1 MSAGLSAHLHT
12 ALCRGESVADVRGYR
27 LTEAAS
33 AGNFTDVAYLLLH
46 GALPDPDHLADFRTL
61 LTCAAEVPPVIRAL
75 TEELPLHVTPGQ
87 TLRTV
92 VSLLG
97 EFDAQAGQSG
107 VAALRTQA
115 VDLMARLPL
124 VFAAPRFFKNGKQP
138 GANAELSFSADLVRL
153 LTGQTPTEAEEVAFE
168 ADMVLAADPAP
179 SADVFAARLAA
190 ARGADLFGIVTAAL
204 CNGDGPPGGGDTITD
219 QEDVTSAVARCV
231 ARVPVWAAHA
241 IEQLKELEN
250 APGGHV
256 DTTVTYDRPKERL
269 FEPLSER

>member
-1 MSAGLSAHLHT
+1 MPAGLSAHLHT
-12 ALCRGESVADVRGYR
+12 ALCRGENSADVRGYR
-27 LTEAAS
+27 LAEAAS
-33 AGNFTDVAYLLLH
+33 AGAFTDVAYLLLH
-46 GALPDPDHLADFRTL
+46 GTLPDPDHLADFRTL
-61 LTCAAEVPPVIRAL
+61 LTCAAEVPPIIRNL

-97 EFDAQAGQSG
+97 EFDAQAGQTDP
-107 VAALRTQA
+107 AALRTQA

-124 VFAAPRFFKNGKQP
+124 VFAATRFFKNGQQP
-138 GANAELSFSADLVRL
+138 EANAELSFSADLVRL
-153 LTGQTPTEAEEVAFE
+153 LTGKIPTEAEEVAFE

-190 ARGADLFGIVTAAL
+190 ARGADLYGVATAAL

-241 IEQLKELEN
+241 IEQLRELEDT
-250 APGGHV
+250 PGGHV
-256 DTTVTYDRPKERL
+256 DTTVTYDRPKEQL

>member
-12 ALCRGESVADVRGYR
+12 ALCRGEDSADVRGYR
-27 LTEAAS
+27 LSEAAS
-33 AGNFTDVAYLLLH
+33 AGTFADVAYLLLH
-46 GALPDPDHLADFRTL
+46 DTLPDPDHLADFRTL
-61 LTCAAEVPPVIRAL
+61 LTCAAEVPPIIRGL

-97 EFDAQAGQSG
+97 EFDAQAGQTG
-107 VAALRTQA
+107 PAALRTQA

-124 VFAAPRFFKNGKQP
+124 VFAATRFFKGGKQP
-138 GANAELSFSADLVRL
+138 EANAELSFSADLVRL
-153 LTGQTPTEAEEVAFE
+153 LTGKTPTEAEEVAFE

-179 SADVFAARLAA
+179 SPDVFAARLAA
-190 ARGADLFGIVTAAL
+190 ARGADLYGVVTAAL

-241 IEQLKELEN
+241 IEQLRELEN
-250 APGGHV
+250 TPGGHV
-256 DTTVTYDRPKERL
+256 ETTVTYDRPPERL

>member
-1 MSAGLSAHLHT
+1 MSAGLSARLHT
-12 ALCRGESVADVRGYR
+12 ALCRGEEAADVRGFR

-33 AGNFTDVAYLLLH
+33 AGTFIDVAYLLLH
-46 GALPDPDHLADFRTL
+46 GGLPDPDHLADFRTL

-97 EFDAQAGQSG
+97 EFDAQGGQTG
-107 VAALRTQA
+107 PAALRTQA

-124 VFAAPRFFKNGKQP
+124 VFAAPRFFKGGKTP
-138 GANAELSFSADLVRL
+138 AANAELSFSADLVRL
-153 LTGQTPTEAEEVAFE
+153 LTGKAPTEAEEVAFE
-168 ADMVLAADPAP
+168 ADMVLAADPVP

-190 ARGADLFGIVTAAL
+190 ARGADLFGVVTAAL
-204 CNGDGPPGGGDTITD
+204 CHGDGPPGGGHTITD

-241 IEQLKELEN
+241 LEQLRQLED
-250 APGGHV
+250 APGGRV
-256 DTTVTYDRPKERL
+256 DTTVTYDRPAERL